1 MPYIFLHFTVNGPPA
16 IDSDTDPFRAI
27 ALDAAVLSE
36 ADDPAALRTVRWGI
50 SPPVLPRT
58 RKGKPYPG
66 LPSAQVHDELLALR
80 DEHQAHFVCWW
91 GSYSQILLRLLA
103 RDGGREQIVLQ
114 DVSSSIGPIKGG
126 DVALL
131 FRDRQLISRGKTPGG
146 RGRPPSTQPDLIY
159 RAMGGVHE
167 TAPPIEKEVFIFRQ
181 MLQDKVADERVL
193 KMAPKE
199 DDEA

>member
-1 MPYIFLHFTVNGPPA
+1 MPYIFLDFTVNGPPA

-27 ALDAAVLSE
+27 RIEAAALSDTDALAVLTT
-36 ADDPAALRTVRWGI
+36 AHWDI

-58 RKGKPYPG
+58 RKGKTYPG

-80 DEHQAHFVCWW
+80 DAHQAQFVCWW
-91 GSYSQILLRLLA
+91 GPYSQILLRLLS
-103 RDGGREQIVLQ
+103 RDGERNPIVLQ
-114 DVSSSIGPIKGG
+114 DVPSTIGPIKGG

-159 RAMGGVHE
+159 RAMGGTHE
-167 TAPPIEKEVFIFRQ
+167 QASLLEKKIFIFRQ
-181 MLQDKVADERVL
+181 MLQGKIADERVL